1 MTQSSLDVD
10 AFRDPVTGDELLY
23 VVDGPDAELG
33 DPRTLRAA
41 LARSGY
47 DASDRDVL
55 VRLDGDATISA
66 PARPYM
72 TFVRLESPPAPVAVE
87 GVVVELLTAPLDPA
101 PRAAVHRWLREAV
114 VRGYADEAP
123 DEQTVA
129 RNVDLLLA
137 GSLGTLLARRG
148 DVPLG
153 HLTLTQAHDDRTGAP
168 VLEVVDVLV
177 EAAETGV
184 RSAVQQALVLA
195 ASRIAAERGLDLV
208 GTVVHDDAGTAARV
222 LAGLTATGWVPAF
235 TIWRSGAL
243 R

>member
-1 MTQSSLDVD
+1 MQSSLDVD

-23 VVDGPDAELG
+23 VVDGPDAELS
-33 DPRTLRAA
+33 DPRALRAA
-41 LARSGY
+41 LAQSGY

-55 VRLDGDATISA
+55 VRLEADTAISA

-72 TFVRLESPPAPVAVE
+72 TFVRLESPPPPVRVE
-87 GVVVELLTAPLDPA
+87 GVAVELLTAPLDPV
-101 PRAAVHRWLREAV
+101 PLAAVHRWLRDAV
-114 VRGYADEAP
+114 VRGYAEEAP

-129 RNVDLLLA
+129 RTVDLLLA

-153 HLTLTQAHDDRTGAP
+153 HLTLAEAHDDRTGAP

-177 EAAETGV
+177 EAADTAV
-184 RSAVQQALVLA
+184 RSAVQQVLVLA
-195 ASRIAAERGLDLV
+195 ASRLATDRGLDLV

-222 LAGLTATGWVPAF
+222 LAGLTATGWTPAF
-235 TIWRSGAL
+235 TIWRSEAL